1 MHVSDAKLNIA
12 ERTYMIFE
20 IETFR
25 LLKVGAKIKK
35 DLVSGTCVH
44 L

>member
-1 MHVSDAKLNIA
+1 MNVSDAKLNIA
-12 ERTYMIFE
+12 ERTYMISE